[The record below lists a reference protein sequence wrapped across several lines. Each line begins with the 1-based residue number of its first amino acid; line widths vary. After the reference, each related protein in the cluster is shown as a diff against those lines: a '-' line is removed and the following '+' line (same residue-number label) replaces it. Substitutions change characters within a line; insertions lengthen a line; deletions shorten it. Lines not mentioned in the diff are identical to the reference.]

1 MMKFSLK
8 NKKNFGASP
17 PFSAI
22 AMAPCPKL
30 CHHCIRALSKACTV
44 HEKLKYSRCIRIPFV
59 IISDL
64 FPSPDEESRSSSLGS
79 EGRQLRSRLVEF
91 CNLCQKPVPT
101 SSAAKTTASHVHCTC
116 VTPPGAAVSE
126 YSMAL
131 SPKKKKVESDIG
143 GELSK
148 RQLFREA
155 QTTATTS
162 TAGLATGSVTTS
174 VVKMELVD
182 PTKPSSSQSAAAAKA
197 SLPSSS
203 AAGVTKRAE
212 DETVAKRSEIKS
224 RHPCTLCSKCF
235 NTPGKLNQHMFSHT
249 GEKPFVCSHCSKAF
263 SSKFKLVRHILIHS
277 DLRQYRC
284 TVCDRTFHRKDH
296 LKNHSKVHSPVKRR
310 FKCDRADCT
319 KEYSSILSYRKHIA
333 VHSAEEG
340 NLECKIC
347 SKRFETKEETLFHLK
362 VHAGS
367 RSLKTPADRKYH
379 CDHCD
384 RSFFTGKDVRR
395 HLVVHTGRRDFL
407 CQFCPQRFGRKD
419 HLTRHIKKSHSNSAK
434 KTKTRKQQ
442 TQQQAAGAS
451 TSGVSTRSSKSIDN
465 ILNEMF
471 EEKTGVPSTSKQQ
484 PPAVLHEEGVPDD
497 LYGMQGLDSPV
508 DVMKLES
515 SPDIIPIVTID
526 DKPPTQQQPPLKG
539 EEDLSMYSVPI
550 LDTNIPFPKYDQY
563 AFENYPYD
571 EEGEP
576 IPGPSSSSS
585 APAILPELMYQP
597 HAHHQQPQ
605 PRSHPPPPYPVQ
617 LTSTTFGRVADDEGV
632 VKVESDF
639 AAERQSSSL
648 DLVLPPIANISPSM
662 SSCLLMSSEFQNLL
676 SSAAAAAATSSAAG
690 AVTAASEGGNVTA
703 DSGSGSNDTTADPLF
718 NFLPS
723 SGELLASLLSSSD
736 PQTESAPLPGFN
748 QAFHQPP

>member
-1 MMKFSLK
+1 MF
-8 NKKNFGASP
+8 FAFP
-17 PFSAI
+17 
-22 AMAPCPKL
+22 
-30 CHHCIRALSKACTV
+30 
-44 HEKLKYSRCIRIPFV
+44 
-59 IISDL
+59 DL
-64 FPSPDEESRSSSLGS
+64 FPSPDEESQSSSLGS

-116 VTPPGAAVSE
+116 VTPPTAAVSE

-131 SPKKKKVESDIG
+131 SPKKKRVESDIS

-148 RQLFREA
+148 RQLFREPP
-155 QTTATTS
+155 TTATAS
-162 TAGLATGSVTTS
+162 TTGLEVGSAATATVA
-174 VVKMELVD
+174 VKTELVD
-182 PTKPSSSQSAAAAKA
+182 PAEPSSSRSAAAVEAP
-197 SLPSSS
+197 SPSSS
-203 AAGVTKRAE
+203 GAAKRAE
-212 DETVAKRSEIKS
+212 DETVAKKSEIKS

-249 GEKPFVCSHCSKAF
+249 GEKPFVCNHCSKAF

-310 FKCDRADCT
+310 FKCDRADCA

-347 SKRFETKEETLFHLK
+347 GKHFETKEETLFHLK

-419 HLTRHIKKSHSNSAK
+419 HLTRHIKKSHSTSAK
-434 KTKTRKQQ
+434 KTKTRKQA
-442 TQQQAAGAS
+442 TQQPLAGAS

-465 ILNEMF
+465 ILIEMF
-471 EEKTGVPSTSKQQ
+471 EEEKSRLPSTSKEQQ
-484 PPAVLHEEGVPDD
+484 PPPAIVDEESVHDD
-497 LYGMQGLDSPV
+497 LYGIQGLDSPV

-515 SPDIIPIVTID
+515 SPDIIPILTID
-526 DKPPTQQQPPLKG
+526 DKPAAQQQQTPLKVEG
-539 EEDLSMYSVPI
+539 DLDLYRVPM

-563 AFENYPYD
+563 AFQNYPYD

-576 IPGPSSSSS
+576 IAGPSSSSG
-585 APAILPELMYQP
+585 ATILPELMYQQ
-597 HAHHQQPQ
+597 HHQQ

-617 LTSTTFGRVADDEGV
+617 LTTTPFSQVSDDEGV
-632 VKVESDF
+632 VKVESEF
-639 AAERQSSSL
+639 TAERQASSL
-648 DLVLPPIANISPSM
+648 DLVLPPIPNISPS
-662 SSCLLMSSEFQNLL
+662 CLLMNPDFQNLL
-676 SSAAAAAATSSAAG
+676 SSAAAAATSSASAASVALATSEG
-690 AVTAASEGGNVTA
+690 GDVTAATDGSASDGTA
-703 DSGSGSNDTTADPLF
+703 ADTLF
-718 NFLPS
+718 DFPT

-736 PQTESAPLPGFN
+736 SRTDSAPLPGFN